1 MNPGQTQPWSLEMT
15 LHSRAGAELGTT
27 DSFKLP
33 EISGQ
38 KHRWPLELLPGGTM
52 SWQLL
57 WLGFLLP
64 MVVSARALGPAEKE
78 AAVDYLLQY
87 GYLQKPL
94 EGPADFRPEDILEAL
109 RQEEPRDRG

>member
-1 MNPGQTQPWSLEMT
+1 MSSLPAQPWSLEMT
-15 LHSRAGAELGTT
+15 LDSRAGAELGTT

-78 AAVDYLLQY
+78 AAVGDASSFMLSGNQ
-87 GYLQKPL
+87 GT
-94 EGPADFRPEDILEAL
+94 DFGQENQRGED
-109 RQEEPRDRG
+109 